1 MDIMNSLKVKLMN
14 EEKAA
19 AALVLMQNAIDNA
32 EIATTT
38 HFHLS
43 LFAVNLMQDGSEIY
57 ATESCLNRESFE
69 ALLPIVFSALA
80 NADAAS
86 EFNAEASWGDSYDFN
101 EYEINYAF
109 GKLTINSRF
118 FCADDEPSCSECGEF
133 LEYFEEDGV
142 EGYRCTECGTV
153 ITLEE
158 YESACITE
166 KTAVYEIC

>member
-1 MDIMNSLKVKLMN
+1 MNTMNSLKVKMMN
-14 EEKAA
+14 EQKAA
-19 AALVLMQNAIDNA
+19 EVLTVMQNAIMNA

-38 HFHLS
+38 NYHLE
-43 LFAVNLMQDGSEIY
+43 LFAANLMQKGSEIF
-57 ATESCLNRESFE
+57 ATESCLDRESFD
-69 ALLPIVFSALA
+69 ALLPIVFSAMA
-80 NADAAS
+80 SADHAS

-101 EYEINYAF
+101 EYEISFAF

-142 EGYRCTECGTV
+142 EGYRCSECGTV